1 MPIFIIGLM
10 ALVLCVYGLRTLGRA
25 SPAQVAQGVRS
36 GGGLLAL
43 AAAFLVLLRGR
54 FLVALGLG
62 GLSFYLFSGER
73 LSFEKLGASLAALL
87 QERRR
92 ARKRS
97 QAQTATLAMT
107 LDHVTGDVD
116 GEVRAGPFA
125 GRKLSQMSREE
136 CDALYRHCLGS
147 GAGAASDP
155 EAARLL
161 ETYFD
166 RRFAG
171 WRAAGEGDANAG
183 DGARARR
190 GGGEMSEQ
198 EAYQTLGLGAG
209 ASAEEIIRAHRRLM
223 KERHPDHGGTT
234 DDAARIN
241 QAKDRLLRRHG

>member
-10 ALVLCVYGLRTLGRA
+10 ALVLCVYGLRALGRA
-25 SPAQVAQGVRS
+25 SPAQVAEGMRS
-36 GGGLLAL
+36 GGGFLAL
-43 AAAFLVLLRGR
+43 AAAVLVLLRGR

-73 LSFEKLGASLAALL
+73 FSLEKLGAMLAARMA
-87 QERRR
+87 ERRK
-92 ARKRS
+92 ASKRS
-97 QAQTATLAMT
+97 RAQTATLAMT

-116 GEVRAGPFA
+116 GDVLAGPFA
-125 GRKLSQMSREE
+125 GRKLSQMSRQE
-136 CDALYRHCLGS
+136 CDTLYRDCQL
-147 GAGAASDP
+147 SDAD
-155 EAARLL
+155 AARML

-171 WRAAGEGDANAG
+171 WRATGEADADSG
-183 DGARARR
+183 SSARR
-190 GGGEMSEQ
+190 RRAGGEMSEQ
-198 EAYQTLGLGAG
+198 EAYQTLGLREG
-209 ASAEEIIRAHRRLM
+209 ASAEEIIRAHRSLM